1 MPISNKQKR
10 NENKHKTTH
19 NEIRD
24 ETENI
29 KTKSLI
35 HIYSDSEERSNSSEE
50 SDNTFY
56 TISKSHRKSKRKNE
70 RI

>member
-19 NEIRD
+19 SEISD
-24 ETENI
+24 KTENI

-56 TISKSHRKSKRKNE
+56 TI
-70 RI
+70 